1 MANHDR
7 QSMIR
12 WLWFANVITL
22 WSQGSSG
29 NLNMKYKFKE
39 EMRPSWGTNKHK
51 KSWKST
57 NSFHRFVIMAESRRA
72 RFCQRIVLE
81 MPGTTQRIGIGGK
94 IDLFHWKHSCLSRL
108 TSSFSHPGLKS
119 DFVQLGSD
127 IFIVYSSCNC
137 KLFSFSSLA
146 ETGVG
151 QLVQIQAILVEI
163 GVKTTLIY
171 NE

>member
-1 MANHDR
+1 
-7 QSMIR
+7 
-12 WLWFANVITL
+12 
-22 WSQGSSG
+22 
-29 NLNMKYKFKE
+29 
-39 EMRPSWGTNKHK
+39 
-51 KSWKST
+51 
-57 NSFHRFVIMAESRRA
+57 MAESRRA

-81 MPGTTQRIGIGGK
+81 IPGTTQSIGIGGK